1 MEEEARRWRR
11 RLGVA
16 EALELMKQAGLSVL
30 LLASLLLVR
39 EGRSQAPGLQWG
51 AYTGN
56 TQESARDF
64 AIKLGKTPPW
74 QMIFVNV
81 ADGFPRGFAGN
92 LVIFLEIPVDD
103 DAILDGSQDADLKFF
118 AQGASKYPGQ
128 IILAL
133 NEEVNGNSN
142 IWSGTVRGN
151 TPAKAIAAFQHEE
164 NIIKPV
170 APNIKFAYSVNHRSV
185 PDSAGNSLTSYYPGD
200 KFVDVVGVSG
210 SNLGTE
216 TWDQVF
222 GSALQT
228 LGQYHKPLWI
238 LSEATVQNKAQF
250 IADTF
255 AGAKKYHLAGY
266 LYFNQNGGDGD
277 WLLDVSAMATL
288 RRLAE

>member
-1 MEEEARRWRR
+1 
-11 RLGVA
+11 
-16 EALELMKQAGLSVL
+16 MKKAWLAPLVLSAVL
-30 LLASLLLVR
+30 
-39 EGRSQAPGLQWG
+39 RSQTPGLQWG

-64 AIKLGKTPPW
+64 AAKLGKALAW

-92 LVIFLEIPVDD
+92 LAIFLEIPVDD
-103 DAILDGSQDADLKFF
+103 DAILDGSQDADLKLF
-118 AQGASKYPGQ
+118 AQGAAKYSGQ

-142 IWSGTVRGN
+142 MWSGTVKGN
-151 TPAKAIAAFQHEE
+151 TPAKAIAAFQHEV
-164 NIIKPV
+164 NIIKPI
-170 APNIKFAYSVNHRSV
+170 APNIKYAYSVSRRSV
-185 PDSAGNSLTSYYPGD
+185 PESAANSVTSYYPGD
-200 KFVDVVGVSG
+200 NFVDVVGV
-210 SNLGTE
+210 NGTNVGAE

-228 LGQYHKPLWI
+228 LSQYHKPLWI

-255 AGAKKYHLAGY
+255 AGAKKYHLAGF

-277 WLLDVSAMATL
+277 WLLDAKAMAEL
-288 RRLAE
+288 KRLTE

>member
-1 MEEEARRWRR
+1 
-11 RLGVA
+11 
-16 EALELMKQAGLSVL
+16 MKTPFIAFLILCGSLQAQPPPI
-30 LLASLLLVR
+30 
-39 EGRSQAPGLQWG
+39 EWG

-64 AIKLGKTPPW
+64 ATKLGKTPPW
-74 QMIFVNV
+74 QMIFINV
-81 ADGFPRGFAGN
+81 ADGFPRGFSGDLA
-92 LVIFLEIPVDD
+92 IFLEIPVDH

-118 AQGASKYPGQ
+118 AQGAAKYSGQ

-142 IWSGTVRGN
+142 MWSGTVRGN

-164 NIIKPV
+164 NIIKPI
-170 APNIKFAYSVNHRSV
+170 APNIKFAYSVSRRSV
-185 PDSAGNSLTSYYPGD
+185 PESAGNSLTSYYPGD
-200 KFVDVVGVSG
+200 KFVDVVGV
-210 SNLGTE
+210 NGTNVGAE

-222 GSALQT
+222 GGALQT
-228 LGQYHKPLWI
+228 LSQYHKPLWI

-255 AGAKKYHLAGY
+255 AGAKKYHLAGF

-277 WLLDVSAMATL
+277 WLLDATA
-288 RRLAE
+288 LAALKRVTD